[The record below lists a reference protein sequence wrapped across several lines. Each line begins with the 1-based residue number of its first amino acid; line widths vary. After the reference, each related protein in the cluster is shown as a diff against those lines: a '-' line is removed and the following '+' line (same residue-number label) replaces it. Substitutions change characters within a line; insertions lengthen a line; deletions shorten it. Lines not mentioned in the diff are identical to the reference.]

1 VSTTD
6 TVRANPSPANA
17 GEGQTLAAT
26 LADVASK
33 LAAAGIEDPRRE
45 ARYLICHALGVGP
58 EAPVVA
64 PDRVLQPPER
74 ARLDALLARRAE
86 REPLSKIVGMREFWS
101 LPFQV
106 TAATLDPRP
115 DSETVIEAALAAIA
129 DRAAPRRIL
138 DFGTGSG
145 CLLLALLSELCAARG
160 VGIDISAAA
169 LAIAARNAAA
179 LGLSERARF
188 VQSDWGHG
196 IAGWFDLIVANPPYV
211 PAAEIAALA
220 PEVAYHEPRAAL
232 DGGRDGMDAYR
243 ALAPHVE
250 RLLAPAGI
258 AIFEIGQ
265 QQADGI
271 SRILHSSGLVVHSY
285 TYDIAGRV
293 RCVAARRR

>member
-1 VSTTD
+1 VSITGD
-6 TVRANPSPANA
+6 VRAKPAPA
-17 GEGQTLAAT
+17 FEGEGCTLAAT
-26 LADVASK
+26 LTNVASK

-45 ARYLICHALGVGP
+45 ARYLICHALAVGA
-58 EAPVVA
+58 EAPVVE
-64 PDRVLQPPER
+64 PDRVLQPAER

-86 REPLSKIVGMREFWS
+86 REPLSKIVGVREFWS

-115 DSETVIEAALAAIA
+115 DSETVIEAALAAIT

-145 CLLLALLSELCAARG
+145 CLLLALLSELCAASG

-169 LAIAARNAAA
+169 LTIAARNAAA
-179 LGLSERARF
+179 LGLSERACF
-188 VQSDWGHG
+188 VQSDWGYG

-220 PEVAYHEPRAAL
+220 PEVAHHEPRAAL
-232 DGGRDGMDAYR
+232 DGGSDGMDAYR

-258 AIFEIGQ
+258 AIFEIGAR
-265 QQADGI
+265 QADGV
-271 SRILHSSGLVVHSY
+271 SQILHGSGLAVHSY

-293 RCVAARRR
+293 RCLATGRR